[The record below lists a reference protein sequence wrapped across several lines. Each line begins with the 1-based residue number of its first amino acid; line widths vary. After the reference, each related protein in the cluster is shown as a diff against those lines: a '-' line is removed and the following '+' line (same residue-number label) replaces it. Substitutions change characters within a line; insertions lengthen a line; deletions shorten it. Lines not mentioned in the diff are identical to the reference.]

1 MQSSPL
7 PLLEFYEFP
16 WRSFHRENTQRDD
29 EGYNCLFNYC
39 FLVWVVCVFIIVF
52 NCIYNRPA
60 VPGDPRPAGRTLVPV
75 SLPQATV
82 GSGRPRASSAPTV
95 LLSGSGSGG
104 VDSGNGRASGN
115 LGAGAEAGNSAGP
128 SSGTGPAKFGV
139 GGLSSSSTALPAS
152 SPQTGEEPPSSPPPV
167 RPRVRLPQQA
177 ASGQVPLEPGQRVHI
192 PPPLPEAQAERPRLP
207 SPPRQ
212 TSRHVHFTPSTK
224 GESSSSASRQSP
236 DPVIPPPPKTDPVI
250 PAPTETK
257 DDRRSSP
264 DILLEAIAEEESLLA
279 ERDKRER
286 DRQQQQDLQRQ
297 RDLLFQTPHLPA
309 TTTSSTTAAPLSGRL
324 PTTIRDRNK
333 DKRRSRLR
341 LGQAFSDPRVSTFEE
356 SAPTSPTP
364 RGLSGLAAHNEPP
377 DLEISAAHVRS
388 WRDAVSNE
396 DQTIAQ
402 TQPEDPLPGQEN
414 ALVSHPDDRIPRD
427 ESEFQDFISHFLAW
441 ATSWGPRVAL
451 SLPSPWRRLSPS
463 ERDEF
468 FQYLSNVALLEDDQL
483 PPDMENDDDAPG
495 ALLSALLVHDVI
507 TRIVIQPF
515 LSEGEESDYDGRTR
529 LHQFLSSP
537 ARHLMLHND
546 NANTLEMES
555 YYARAAEIA
564 SSIRTQRTVLE
575 CTTLTVSLHAEGWGS
590 GFVEHST
597 DLFVFL
603 GSGVWEDCFDH
614 PPAEDGLICQRL
626 LGGPRRVKLVLCPLV
641 EAYKMGEEVRMWGRM
656 WVYV

>member
-39 FLVWVVCVFIIVF
+39 FLVWLVCVFIIVF

-396 DQTIAQ
+396 DQTLRKHSPKTPYQ
-402 TQPEDPLPGQEN
+402 GKKMLSF
-414 ALVSHPDDRIPRD
+414 LIPMTGYR
-427 ESEFQDFISHFLAW
+427 E
-441 ATSWGPRVAL
+441 T
-451 SLPSPWRRLSPS
+451 SPS
-463 ERDEF
+463 SKISF
-468 FQYLSNVALLEDDQL
+468 LTSS
-483 PPDMENDDDAPG
+483 PG
-495 ALLSALLVHDVI
+495 PQAGAHASLSACPVHGDVCP
-507 TRIVIQPF
+507 RPR
-515 LSEGEESDYDGRTR
+515 EMN
-529 LHQFLSSP
+529 SS
-537 ARHLMLHND
+537 
-546 NANTLEMES
+546 NTS
-555 YYARAAEIA
+555 Q
-564 SSIRTQRTVLE
+564 T
-575 CTTLTVSLHAEGWGS
+575 
-590 GFVEHST
+590 
-597 DLFVFL
+597 
-603 GSGVWEDCFDH
+603 
-614 PPAEDGLICQRL
+614 
-626 LGGPRRVKLVLCPLV
+626 
-641 EAYKMGEEVRMWGRM
+641 
-656 WVYV
+656 